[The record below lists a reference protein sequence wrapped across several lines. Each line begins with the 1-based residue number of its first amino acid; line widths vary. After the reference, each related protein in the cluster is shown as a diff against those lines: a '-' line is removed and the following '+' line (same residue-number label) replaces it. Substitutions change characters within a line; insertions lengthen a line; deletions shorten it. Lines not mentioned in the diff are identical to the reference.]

1 MVEEG
6 REKRKVRGMRHAL
19 IAIVAAALMVTPSY
33 VAYVVLHRLKLDIG
47 VTAVVSLVLFL
58 IGVFLLVR
66 LVAE

>member
-6 REKRKVRGMRHAL
+6 RGQRKVRGMRHAL
-19 IAIVAAALMVTPSY
+19 IAVVAAALMVTPSY
-33 VAYVVLHRLKLDIG
+33 VAYVALHRLRLDIG

-58 IGVFLLVR
+58 IGAFLLVR